1 MTAVSALPPLLLSL
15 GAALLVGGAAARH
28 LLTPGHPRL
37 RWLAAGLLLLV
48 LGGGWGV
55 GLTLTALGFTAP
67 ADVLD
72 YLTATA
78 PGRAVTLMWTGAFV
92 LLAAEVAGLL
102 GLAVLG
108 ASGVLLWGLAG
119 IGHGATHGDPVRA
132 LHALHAGAMCLW
144 LGGVF
149 ALWTRRGAGAAL
161 ARRFTPY
168 ALGSVLTLA
177 VSGVFMSAA
186 HVGSVSVLLASPYG
200 RTLLLKLGLVTLTL
214 LAAATV
220 RRAFARDHGIRRH
233 LGAEVLMLT
242 LVLGVTAALSVQ
254 PPPTHPPAGEHTVH

>member
-1 MTAVSALPPLLLSL
+1 MSAGVLLL
-15 GAALLVGGAAARH
+15 A
-28 LLTPGHPRL
+28 
-37 RWLAAGLLLLV
+37 

-55 GLTLTALGFTAP
+55 GLTLAALGFTAP
-67 ADVLD
+67 ADMLD

-78 PGRAVTLMWTGAFV
+78 PGRAVTLMWTGALA
-92 LLAAEVAGLL
+92 LLAAELAAGAWP
-102 GLAVLG
+102 AVLG
-108 ASGVLLWGLAG
+108 ASGLLLWGLAG

-132 LHALHAGAMCLW
+132 LHALHAAAMSLW

-149 ALWTRRGAGAAL
+149 ALWTRRGADGAL

-168 ALGSVLTLA
+168 AVGAVLTLA
-177 VSGVFMSAA
+177 VTGLLLSQAHLGGVQ
-186 HVGSVSVLLASPYG
+186 LLAVSGYG
-200 RTLLLKLGLVTLTL
+200 RTLLLKLGLVTLSL

-220 RRAFARDHGIRRH
+220 RRAFTRGQDIRRH

-254 PPPTHPPAGEHTVH
+254 TPPTHPPAGEHPVQ